1 MAYGEATCHALLVE
15 WPIAVESYAKAIAGE
30 YANNPEV
37 WFEYATV
44 RILAGDAP
52 GYREVCS
59 SLLERCE
66 KNNLRRFLVARA
78 CTLVRGTDQALA
90 RAAELGM
97 PELDLHAETF
107 WALTQRGALLCRQ
120 TRHREAI
127 NVLER
132 SLRSNSR
139 PEDCIVTWEWLSR
152 ANLSLGQ
159 EDVARMWLGKVN
171 RWLDQSTTKREG
183 IHLHNWL

>member
-1 MAYGEATCHALLVE
+1 MAHGEATCHALLVE

-66 KNNLRRFLVARA
+66 KDNLRRFLVARA
-78 CTLVRGTDQALA
+78 CTLVKGTDQALA

-97 PELDLHAETF
+97 PELDLHAEPFLGANSAGRIAMSTNK
-107 WALTQRGALLCRQ
+107 TSGGKQRSGA
-120 TRHREAI
+120 ESPI
-127 NVLER
+127 
-132 SLRSNSR
+132 
-139 PEDCIVTWEWLSR
+139 
-152 ANLSLGQ
+152 
-159 EDVARMWLGKVN
+159 
-171 RWLDQSTTKREG
+171 
-183 IHLHNWL
+183 